1 MFKPWVSQG
10 PILSRL
16 IPAFLVLFT
25 WAHQEPEVAGWLENP
40 PLEFDDFPIE
50 MSMFEGTSWPSLNTH
65 DGS

>member
-10 PILSRL
+10 PILSHPRL
-16 IPAFLVLFT
+16 SGAFHLGSP
-25 WAHQEPEVAGWLENP
+25 PEVAGLDTP
-40 PLEFDDFPIE
+40 PLDFDDFPIE